1 MDMGCGQITVLCQIA
16 AEELGL
22 PMEAVRITETADTTT
37 VPFDAPSHASRVTY
51 SAGNAVMAAA
61 RAAKQ
66 RMLRV
71 AGIMLEVSAEDLE
84 VSDGKISVKGS
95 PDRSLTVAQV
105 VRRAESPFV
114 QMTEE
119 GPAPTTVEEKGTII
133 GLSSMAPPGNP
144 SPATAG
150 FVEVEVDTETG
161 EVQVERAVYAH
172 DLGRVINPNA
182 AEGQVEGGF
191 QQGIGYALMEELQ
204 FEENSGACL
213 TADFLDY
220 KILTAVEMPRKIESI
235 FIESNEPTGPFG
247 AKSLSEPCATVP
259 APAIANAIY
268 NAIGV
273 RIRELPITP
282 QKILAGLGKL

>member
-1 MDMGCGQITVLCQIA
+1 MALAVGPAGGQEFVEADVDHDPGHA
-16 AEELGL
+16 AEE
-22 PMEAVRITETADTTT
+22 
-37 VPFDAPSHASRVTY
+37 
-51 SAGNAVMAAA
+51 N
-61 RAAKQ
+61 
-66 RMLRV
+66 
-71 AGIMLEVSAEDLE
+71 
-84 VSDGKISVKGS
+84 
-95 PDRSLTVAQV
+95 
-105 VRRAESPFV
+105 
-114 QMTEE
+114 
-119 GPAPTTVEEKGTII
+119 
-133 GLSSMAPPGNP
+133 
-144 SPATAG
+144 
-150 FVEVEVDTETG
+150 
-161 EVQVERAVYAH
+161 AH
-172 DLGRVINPNA
+172 DLGRVINPSA

-268 NAIGV
+268 DAIGV